1 MVPSTVRAEDGVTVM
16 EYPLN
21 PSLEPKQDTLLRHA
35 ARIAQLE
42 LPLRPRLPPWLAL
55 HDLGDDRLQLAS
67 PSLSYTLTHPLF
79 IQVFRIVSPLL
90 DGTLATEDLL
100 KATAGIA
107 EPSTTLF
114 LLKMLFANGILY
126 EGDTSQYPATAPAQS
141 WNAVA
146 DYFANFTPYPAAAIA
161 NVAKARIALA
171 MPGHLARVL
180 EADLQAFGFAH
191 TASMD
196 TSAAGF
202 VLELDAHLRHC
213 APQAKPL
220 VVVALHAPQRSL
232 FGQINGVCLNRGT
245 RWLHIDGDGPK
256 ITLGPTFVP
265 YQTACYTC
273 YRYRLASHVPY
284 QLDPGGN
291 GEFTRHATGHG
302 ETFLPLWRLALAQ
315 AAMECARLLTGY
327 ASPTTIGRCHEIDGA
342 GVASPGL
349 EVLKLPRCPA
359 CGVPYAIEEIV
370 HHAN

>member
-1 MVPSTVRAEDGVTVM
+1 MM

-21 PSLEPKQDTLLRHA
+21 PELEPGQDTLLRFA

-42 LPLRPRLPPWLAL
+42 LPLRPRLPPWLVL

-79 IQVFRIVSPLL
+79 IQVFQTVLPLL
-90 DGTLATEDLL
+90 DGRLATEELL

-126 EGDTSQYPATAPAQS
+126 EGDTSQYPATPLAQS
-141 WNAVA
+141 WHAVA
-146 DYFANFTPYPAAAIA
+146 DYFANFTPNPAAAIA

-180 EADLQAFGFAH
+180 EADLLAFGFAH
-191 TASMD
+191 IAPID

-232 FGQINGVCLNRGT
+232 FGQINGVCLNHGT
-245 RWLHIDGDGPK
+245 RWLHIDGNGPK

-273 YRYRLASHVPY
+273 YCYRLASHVPY
-284 QLDPGGN
+284 RLDPGGN
-291 GEFTRHATGHG
+291 DEFTRHATGHG

-370 HHAN
+370 CHAN